1 MAHASEPGLKVVQAD
16 PFNAESPLGAL
27 VTPITPTGQ
36 FYVRSNFPVPALDA
50 GTWRLHVRGLVERP
64 GSFSL
69 QDLRAL
75 PRTELTTVLE
85 CAGNGRELM
94 TPVPPGTP
102 WGLGAVSAGRFSGVR
117 LRTVLDACGLD
128 ASVRELV
135 FRGADGG
142 EVDGRAAVAFERSLP
157 LARALHPDTLLAW
170 EMNGAPL
177 TPAHGFPV
185 RLVVPGWYAVAS
197 VKWLTEITAVDAPF
211 TGHFQRERYVYRG
224 HPAFADDTPVTRVQV
239 RSLIAEPSEG
249 DHITGSCT
257 VRGAAW
263 SGDGRITRVQ
273 LSDDDGATWHDAVL
287 RQPAAAHELA
297 LFAYEWHP
305 ARTGEVVLMA
315 RAEDS
320 SGAVQPLDPV
330 WNELGYANNVV
341 HRVRVNVRAR

>member
-1 MAHASEPGLKVVQAD
+1 MGHAPEPGLKVVQAD

-27 VTPITPTGQ
+27 AAPITPTEQ
-36 FYVRSNFPVPALDA
+36 FYVRSNFPVPALDVDS
-50 GTWRLHVRGLVERP
+50 WRLQVSGLVERR

-69 QDLRAL
+69 QDLQAL
-75 PRTELTTVLE
+75 PRTKLTTVLE
-85 CAGNGRELM
+85 CAGNGRKLM
-94 TPVPPGTP
+94 APVPPGTP
-102 WGLGAVSAGRFSGVR
+102 WGLGAVSTGRFGGVR
-117 LRTVLDACGLD
+117 LRTVLESCGLD
-128 ASVRELV
+128 ESVREIV

-142 EVDGRAAVAFERSLP
+142 PVEGGRTVAFERSLP
-157 LARALHPDTLLAW
+157 PDTALHPDTLLAW

-197 VKWLTEITAVDAPF
+197 VKWLAEITALDAPF

-224 HPAFADDTPVTRVQV
+224 HPSFADHTPVTRVQV
-239 RSLIAEPSEG
+239 RSLIATPADG
-249 DHITGSCT
+249 AHITGSCT

-263 SGDGRITRVQ
+263 SGEGGITRVQ

-297 LFAYEWHP
+297 LFAYEWRP
-305 ARTGEVVLMA
+305 ARTGAVVLMA